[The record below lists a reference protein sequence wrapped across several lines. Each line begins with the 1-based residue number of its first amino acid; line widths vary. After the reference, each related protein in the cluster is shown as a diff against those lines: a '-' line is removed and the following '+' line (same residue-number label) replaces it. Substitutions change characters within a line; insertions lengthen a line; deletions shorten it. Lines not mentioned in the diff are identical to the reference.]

1 MIAGTRFGLYDP
13 AKRALGVE
21 KGQSTYLVK
30 NYLAGMLSGAVS
42 SFTGNPF
49 YLVRARLQA
58 SNSGAVTRGR
68 HVYTS
73 AFQGFKSVY
82 QTDGVGGFF
91 RGIGGAIPRVSFGS
105 ATQLSSYEFF
115 KDMLLR
121 RPYLGYSFQDQTV
134 LLHLSASILAGFFCV
149 TAMNPF
155 DVISV
160 RLYNQPLD
168 PLTGKGLLYTGPL
181 DCARKTLVTE
191 GVKGAFKGWTV
202 QYIRLGPH
210 TVFTFLFW
218 EQLKLAYEK
227 ITHNH
232 EELVTPDHVTKL
244 ADTKT
249 PATLY
254 QMGQAIFE
262 NSTDDSN
269 TSSIT
274 QSVLL
279 WQTAAAKGHLNA
291 KYSYAQ
297 CLKQG
302 KGELKADPVAA
313 TAHFRQLY
321 EAKHAW
327 GTYGYAEALN
337 VGDGI
342 RPNKPK
348 AFELYMACAKSDL
361 PPAYMAV
368 ANMYASGEGVAKVC
382 EALEWYHKAAAK
394 GDAHAKSILGDW
406 YFNGVHN
413 VVQNVSLGLSLRQEA
428 ARAGVPNALFNMGC
442 LYRVGDHVEKNEAVA
457 YQLFQQAAI
466 KG

>member
-1 MIAGTRFGLYDP
+1 MTRLLMRRTF
-13 AKRALGVE
+13 ATRAAAVIDEELKTVIQQLRSMGSE
-21 KGQSTYLVK
+21 
-30 NYLAGMLSGAVS
+30 GA
-42 SFTGNPF
+42 
-49 YLVRARLQA
+49 
-58 SNSGAVTRGR
+58 AV
-68 HVYTS
+68 
-73 AFQGFKSVY
+73 
-82 QTDGVGGFF
+82 
-91 RGIGGAIPRVSFGS
+91 
-105 ATQLSSYEFF
+105 
-115 KDMLLR
+115 
-121 RPYLGYSFQDQTV
+121 
-134 LLHLSASILAGFFCV
+134 
-149 TAMNPF
+149 
-155 DVISV
+155 
-160 RLYNQPLD
+160 
-168 PLTGKGLLYTGPL
+168 
-181 DCARKTLVTE
+181 
-191 GVKGAFKGWTV
+191 
-202 QYIRLGPH
+202 
-210 TVFTFLFW
+210 
-218 EQLKLAYEK
+218 
-227 ITHNH
+227 
-232 EELVTPDHVTKL
+232 LVTPDHVTKL

-262 NSTDDSN
+262 NSTDG
-269 TSSIT
+269 SIT

-348 AFELYMACAKSDL
+348 AFELYMACARSDL

-442 LYRVGDHVEKNEAVA
+442 LYRVGDHVEKDEAVA

-466 KG
+466 KGHICSHGLAIFNVALMLRDGVGVPPNKEAAKKWLQTLAPHDIQAKEMLDAMD